1 MAITS
6 KVLNGQGPRTLET
19 SRAQENNRLRPADT
33 RCAVL
38 PRQQREKISAGQAW
52 CGPGAL
58 VALLTILAMAMLAL
72 IVVRIW
78 LKLEKVALLIPHLVR
93 TCASRRRAAPGQK
106 YQ

>member
-19 SRAQENNRLRPADT
+19 SQAQENNRLRPADT
-33 RCAVL
+33 RCGVL
-38 PRQQREKISAGQAW
+38 PRQHREEISAEQAW

-78 LKLEKVALLIPHLVR
+78 LKLEKGALLIRHLV
-93 TCASRRRAAPGQK
+93 RAAPGQRDH
-106 YQ
+106 